1 MVQGLRSLFHSN
13 SFSSGRS
20 ASTGFT
26 DKELT
31 MVRCQWMALAKHRK
45 ELWVEELEDMKDDMH
60 AHIQEQK
67 AHTDEDLNTLF
78 LFRRKYPT

>member
-1 MVQGLRSLFHSN
+1 MVQGLRSPFHSN
-13 SFSSGRS
+13 SFLECLDWFHGQGTYDGALR
-20 ASTGFT
+20 
-26 DKELT
+26 
-31 MVRCQWMALAKHRK
+31 MALAKHKK